1 MSYTLRGRL
10 ETRLAG
16 VVVPVLVAAGLALG
30 LREWWPLEL
39 AGLMVGVA
47 LAFDV
52 LVWHPLLRYQ
62 PGWAALPMGVVELW
76 LTLALARQFE
86 LDAPFTAAVAF
97 FVGSWLLAQVI
108 GQAVLP
114 LVRLSYPEDGGEL
127 GRGGLV
133 LGAAAP
139 AALVAAL
146 GVAWATQ
153 PPLVHLDAGV
163 HEGPLVLDSPQRLV
177 GEDGAVVRGGIV
189 VRSDDVT
196 IRNVTVF
203 GGETGIEIRDSERVR
218 LDGVR
223 IGAATQ
229 DGIAARQSSV
239 AIRNCI
245 VDVPAGAQ
253 GIDLS
258 FAMHLPP
265 SSIRSCTIRGGN
277 EGIVTN
283 LANAEIS
290 DNDVSGT
297 AVRAISMTEMSMGSI
312 DDNRVRGALGIGI
325 FCGDESHCE
334 IEHNAVA
341 GTRADPGG
349 DRSRAGWDIVAHYKA
364 HATLR
369 GNTLGRGSASFVGAS
384 LEHR

>member
-1 MSYTLRGRL
+1 VSYTLRGRL

-16 VVVPVLVAAGLALG
+16 ALVPALVAAGLSLG

-39 AGLMVGVA
+39 AGLMVGVGLA
-47 LAFDV
+47 LDA
-52 LVWHPLLRYQ
+52 LVWHRLLPYQ

-76 LTLALARQFE
+76 ATLALAGRLE

-127 GRGGLV
+127 GGAGLV

-139 AALVAAL
+139 VALAAVL

-153 PPLVHLDAGV
+153 PPLVRLDAGV
-163 HEGPLVLDSPQRLV
+163 HEGPLVLDRPQRLV

-196 IRNVTVF
+196 ITNVTVF

-218 LDGVR
+218 LERVR

-239 AIRNCI
+239 SIRDCV

-265 SSIRSCTIRGGN
+265 SSVRRCTVRGGN

-297 AVRAISMTEMSMGSI
+297 SVRAISMTEMSMGSI
-312 DDNRVRGALGIGI
+312 DDNRVEGALGIGI

-334 IEHNAVA
+334 IEDNAVA
-341 GTRADPGG
+341 GTRADPNGG
-349 DRSRAGWDIVAHYKA
+349 RSRAGWDVVAHYKA

>member
-16 VVVPVLVAAGLALG
+16 VVVPVVVAAGLALG
-30 LREWWPLEL
+30 LRDWWPLEL
-39 AGLMVGVA
+39 AGLVVGVGLA
-47 LAFDV
+47 LDV

-62 PGWAALPMGVVELW
+62 PGWVALPLGVVELW
-76 LTLALARQFE
+76 LTLALAKLVDLQ
-86 LDAPFTAAVAF
+86 APFTAAIAF

-127 GRGGLV
+127 GRGGLA
-133 LGAAAP
+133 LAAAAP
-139 AALVAAL
+139 VALAAAL

-163 HEGPLVLDSPQRLV
+163 HEGPIVLDHPQRLV

-189 VRSDDVT
+189 IRSDDVT

-203 GGETGIEIRDSERVR
+203 GGETGIAIRESERVR

-223 IGAATQ
+223 VAAATE
-229 DGIAARQSSV
+229 DGISARQSSV
-239 AIRNCI
+239 AIRDCV

-265 SSIRSCTIRGGN
+265 SSVRGCTVRGGN

-283 LANAEIS
+283 LANAEIR

-297 AVRAISMTEMSMGSI
+297 SVRAISMTEMSMGSI
-312 DDNRVRGALGIGI
+312 DDNRVTGALGIGI

-334 IEHNAVA
+334 IEDNAVA
-341 GTRADPGG
+341 GTRADRGG
-349 DRSRAGWDIVAHYKA
+349 DRSRAGWDVVAHYHA

-369 GNTLGRGSASFVGAS
+369 GNTLARGAASFVGAS